1 MCALAKDLFSNV
13 QLFVGV
19 KKWKQEYNNQI
30 LKNEDLEELKK
41 SIENFVQDI
50 DEKRQEARDKAEEDA
65 EADDDGWVTV
75 SNKSK
80 KKSTLGAGKSDKV
93 KARLKAREAKKRK
106 NRELRNFYKVQ
117 VKEGK
122 LQKLQELRDK
132 FESDK
137 EKQRKLISERKFKA

>member
-1 MCALAKDLFSNV
+1 M
-13 QLFVGV
+13 
-19 KKWKQEYNNQI
+19 
-30 LKNEDLEELKK
+30 
-41 SIENFVQDI
+41 
-50 DEKRQEARDKAEEDA
+50 
-65 EADDDGWVTV
+65 
-75 SNKSK
+75 
-80 KKSTLGAGKSDKV
+80 GAGKSDKV

-137 EKQRKLISERKFKA
+137 EKQRKLISERKFKPQ